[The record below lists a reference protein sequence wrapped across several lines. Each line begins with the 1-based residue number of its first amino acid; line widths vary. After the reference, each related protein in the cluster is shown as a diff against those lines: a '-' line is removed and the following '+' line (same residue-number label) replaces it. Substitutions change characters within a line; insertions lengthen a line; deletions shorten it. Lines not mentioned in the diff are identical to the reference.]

1 MLRYLDNA
9 PNWYKNFKAFIQFLS
24 LSHCRQAANNIQL
37 AVVHTLHS
45 EQCCFRGPAELCPGI
60 LFIQNNNISLQQCA
74 WVFGTAEKKK
84 RKLYYSTFFQRNI
97 TNRIYI
103 YIYTHRKKF
112 IVRNCS
118 GEPETQESCW
128 CKLQPEPKSKGR
140 RRPVSQLKQFRQKEQ
155 VFLYFS
161 FLFYSDL

>member
-45 EQCCFRGPAELCPGI
+45 EQCCFRGLQNYVLEYSLSRIIISAYSNVPG
-60 LFIQNNNISLQQCA
+60 SLVLQR
-74 WVFGTAEKKK
+74 KKK
-84 RKLYYSTFFQRNI
+84 KVILLYVFSEKYNQQNI
-97 TNRIYI
+97 H
-103 YIYTHRKKF
+103 IYTHRKKF